1 MSQSEI
7 NDVAAAVEA
16 LVRRAY
22 TLGRR
27 DALRHLVKYAQSD
40 EALAKPLALLAPVV
54 GVEGG
59 SLDDRGDPDDAAKPT
74 ANDPGAA
81 PIMAPDETVPKVVKA
96 PPAASGGLGAMI
108 LDFVYPPK
116 AS

>member
-7 NDVAAAVEA
+7 NDVVAAVEA

-40 EALAKPLALLAPVV
+40 EVLAKPLALLAP
-54 GVEGG
+54 GVEA
-59 SLDDRGDPDDAAKPT
+59 SAFDADDGAMPT
-74 ANDPGAA
+74 ANDTGAPIIARDETAPKAARAA
-81 PIMAPDETVPKVVKA
+81 P
-96 PPAASGGLGAMI
+96 PPSGGLGAMI

>member
-7 NDVAAAVEA
+7 NDVVAAVEA

-54 GVEGG
+54 EA
-59 SLDDRGDPDDAAKPT
+59 SSFDADETPKIT
-74 ANDPGAA
+74 ANDAGAPIAVPDESVPSPSRAA
-81 PIMAPDETVPKVVKA
+81 P
-96 PPAASGGLGAMI
+96 PPSSSLGALI